1 VRAVLAQMPRV
12 ASARFARRKR
22 DAGYLHAQA
31 VS

>member
-1 VRAVLAQMPRV
+1 MPRV